1 MEIREVV
8 CVKKIE
14 AMIRPERLNA
24 VKTDL
29 VKAGVLGMT
38 VSDVRGYGRQK
49 GQTGNYRGR
58 SYAIEFRSKLRL
70 EVFVRDDQVE
80 AVKHTIVLAAQ
91 TGEIGDGK
99 IFVSPVT
106 QVIRV
111 RTGEAGEEAF

>member
-1 MEIREVV
+1 M
-8 CVKKIE
+8 KKIE
-14 AMIRPERLNA
+14 AMIRPDRLNL
-24 VKTDL
+24 VKADL

-38 VSDVRGYGRQK
+38 VSDIRGYGRQK
-49 GQTGNYRGR
+49 GQTGNYRGA

-70 EVFVRDDQVE
+70 EVFVRDDQVD
-80 AVKHTIVLAAQ
+80 AVKQAIIQAAQ

-111 RTGEAGEEAF
+111 RTGETGEEAF

>member
-1 MEIREVV
+1 
-8 CVKKIE
+8 
-14 AMIRPERLNA
+14 MIRPERLSVVRA
-24 VKTDL
+24 DL

-49 GQTGNYRGR
+49 GQDGSYRGR
-58 SYAIEFRSKLRL
+58 SYAIEFRSKLKL

-80 AVKHTIVLAAQ
+80 TVKRTIVLAAQ

-106 QVIRV
+106 EVIRV
-111 RTGEAGEEAF
+111 RTGETGEEAF